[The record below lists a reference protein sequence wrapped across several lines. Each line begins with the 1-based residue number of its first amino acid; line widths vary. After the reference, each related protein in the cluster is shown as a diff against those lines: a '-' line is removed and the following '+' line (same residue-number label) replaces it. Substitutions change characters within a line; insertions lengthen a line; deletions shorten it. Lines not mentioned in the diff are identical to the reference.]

1 MLKTFKY
8 RLYPKRSQETKLN
21 ETLDICR
28 FVYNKTLEIRKDA
41 WETEHKT
48 VSYFQTAKLLSP
60 WKEQDPSLDTV
71 HSQVLQDV
79 MIRVDL
85 AYKAFFRRLKS
96 GDKPGY
102 PRFRGKFRYD
112 SFNYRQSGFNIHPDS
127 TLYLSKIGRIP
138 IILHR
143 YPAPGKM
150 KNCTI
155 QRTRTGKWFAS
166 IVIDTS
172 RPKDLPKTGKIAGL
186 DMGLK
191 TYIMASDGYK
201 VPRQRFFKTDEDALA
216 KAQRRFSKFPK
227 TESSPDKDKARKVV
241 ARVHERIKDR
251 RDNFCHQT
259 ANKLVHRYDFMAVED
274 LDTKEMLEQKKWSK
288 SIADASW
295 AQLLQRLSNKAVEAG
310 KTVVTI
316 NPRNTSQMCSQ
327 CRALVPKD
335 ISVRV
340 HDCPHCGLKIDR
352 DLNASLNILRLG
364 MQSVEYRDFAVKQCL
379 DPVS

>member
-127 TLYLSKIGRIP
+127 TLYLSKIGRMI
-138 IILHR
+138 
-143 YPAPGKM
+143 G
-150 KNCTI
+150 
-155 QRTRTGKWFAS
+155 
-166 IVIDTS
+166 
-172 RPKDLPKTGKIAGL
+172 
-186 DMGLK
+186 
-191 TYIMASDGYK
+191 
-201 VPRQRFFKTDEDALA
+201 
-216 KAQRRFSKFPK
+216 
-227 TESSPDKDKARKVV
+227 
-241 ARVHERIKDR
+241 
-251 RDNFCHQT
+251 
-259 ANKLVHRYDFMAVED
+259 
-274 LDTKEMLEQKKWSK
+274 
-288 SIADASW
+288 
-295 AQLLQRLSNKAVEAG
+295 
-310 KTVVTI
+310 
-316 NPRNTSQMCSQ
+316 
-327 CRALVPKD
+327 RAHV
-335 ISVRV
+335 
-340 HDCPHCGLKIDR
+340 
-352 DLNASLNILRLG
+352 
-364 MQSVEYRDFAVKQCL
+364 
-379 DPVS
+379 